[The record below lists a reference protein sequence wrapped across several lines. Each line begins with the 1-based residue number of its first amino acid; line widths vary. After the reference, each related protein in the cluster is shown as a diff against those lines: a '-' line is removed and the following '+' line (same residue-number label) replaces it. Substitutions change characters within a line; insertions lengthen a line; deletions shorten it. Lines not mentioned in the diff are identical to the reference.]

1 MDDTLV
7 TNGFSIV
14 QVAETNPHGTLFAE
28 SVKKTGSKEP
38 TEDVHSGP
46 WVPSGEISSGDGNE
60 SDELY
65 SSHENESSEYE
76 KPKTPMHGQGKGA
89 NATASKAGCCHPPGF
104 FSTPPNQNASGYSG
118 HTSAGNYS
126 FPELIEGESTMY
138 DQGQGASATAS
149 NEPLG
154 CHNPPG
160 ASKSTSQKASGYSDP
175 VVPNIS
181 VFELMQIASALGENF
196 ESFELQQ
203 PDHQMELL
211 KKLLA
216 LQTSVSDAQ
225 GSSGHCG
232 STADSALMSN
242 CYSKAGYSVV
252 ITNGHLC
259 ESTSEKGVVVMKS
272 GTQFCILIA
281 NNNNHGE

>member
-60 SDELY
+60 SD
-65 SSHENESSEYE
+65 
-76 KPKTPMHGQGKGA
+76 
-89 NATASKAGCCHPPGF
+89 
-104 FSTPPNQNASGYSG
+104 NQNASGYSG

-181 VFELMQIASALGENF
+181 LFELMQIASALGENF
-196 ESFELQQ
+196 ESSELQQ

-225 GSSGHCG
+225 GPSVHCG

-252 ITNGHLC
+252 ITDGHLC
-259 ESTSEKGVVVMKS
+259 ESTSEKGVIVMES